1 MTEDFKP
8 NSDRSRKN
16 EEKRAQKVISGKTT
30 RHTQSEFGRVLSSFL
45 PADVRSIGDDIRK
58 GITDD
63 FVPSI
68 RHAVYECIVSGIRV
82 IFGESGDSARGYGG
96 YYSQSSYRQYG
107 QTGKASEQRG
117 PNYSR
122 PQQNPGMRY
131 RDVIFEARGDAE
143 VVLYNMC
150 EMLSEYDVVS
160 VADFLDL
167 SGEKSSYV
175 DNKFGWFD
183 LSDARVEHVRDGY
196 IVNLPK
202 AVDIRG

>member
-1 MTEDFKP
+1 
-8 NSDRSRKN
+8 
-16 EEKRAQKVISGKTT
+16 
-30 RHTQSEFGRVLSSFL
+30 
-45 PADVRSIGDDIRK
+45 
-58 GITDD
+58 
-63 FVPSI
+63 
-68 RHAVYECIVSGIRV
+68 
-82 IFGESGDSARGYGG
+82 
-96 YYSQSSYRQYG
+96 
-107 QTGKASEQRG
+107 
-117 PNYSR
+117 
-122 PQQNPGMRY
+122 MRY

-160 VADFLDL
+160 VADFLNL

-175 DNKFGWFD
+175 DDKFGWFD